1 MNKTSIALLCLLASA
16 SAYAQ
21 DSYSQDSFF
30 KKWEA
35 RATRTQARQ
44 PAWTPPLVT
53 TYVGLIQV
61 LRGDFT
67 RQYSPAHVATWN
79 YDSSK
84 GVNLVPWANTEI
96 VVNLPPYFERSAPAP
111 KGGAGDMSFLLKYR
125 FLAGDAEHGSYVVG
139 ACLLATIPTGS
150 YKNGSPDASVAPTLL
165 LGKGFGNFDLQSTLA
180 GTLPT
185 GDTNKLGR
193 PITWNTTAQ
202 YHIGKYL
209 WPEVESNAT
218 YYRGGPN
225 AGKNQNF
232 VTPGLVLSKFKLH
245 PRDAGSRLGVGL
257 GAGEQIATS
266 KFHTYNHG
274 LVFTGRLVF

>member
-1 MNKTSIALLCLLASA
+1 MIKTLAVFSCIFVSSA
-16 SAYAQ
+16 VIHAQ
-21 DSYSQDSFF
+21 GNFF
-30 KKWEA
+30 EKWEA
-35 RATRTQARQ
+35 RTTETQAKQ
-44 PAWTPPLVT
+44 PNWVPPLET

-67 RQYSPAHVATWN
+67 RQYSPTHVTTWN
-79 YDSSK
+79 YGTSK

-96 VVNLPPYFERSAPAP
+96 VFNLPPYFQRSAPTP

-125 FLAGDAEHGSYVVG
+125 ILTGDAEHGDFVIS
-139 ACLLATIPTGS
+139 ACLLATVPTGS
-150 YKNGSPDASVAPTLL
+150 YKNGSTDASVAPTVL
-165 LGKGFGNFDLQSTLA
+165 LGKGFGHLDIQSTIA

-193 PITWNTTAQ
+193 PIAWNTTAQ
-202 YHIGKYL
+202 YHLGRYL
-209 WPEVESNAT
+209 WPELESNAT
-218 YYRGGPN
+218 YYHGGPN
-225 AGKNQNF
+225 DGKTQNF
-232 VTPGLVLSKFKLH
+232 LTPGVIFSKFKLRPH
-245 PRDAGSRLGVGL
+245 DEKSRLGIGV